1 VLFLTPGGKT
11 AYFGPPDEIGAVM
24 GMANWADLF
33 ARVGAEPDV
42 VNREFLARTC
52 PSGHDPVHPSPRRTL
67 PPSPPKCH
75 RRQVLT
81 LLRRQ
86 LRLVVTV

>member
-1 VLFLTPGGKT
+1 LTPGGKT
-11 AYFGPPDEIGAVM
+11 AYFGPPNQIGAVM
-24 GMANWADLF
+24 GAANWADLF

-42 VNREFLARTC
+42 VNREFLARIC
-52 PSGHDPVHPSPRRTL
+52 PSGHDAVHPSPRPTL
-67 PPSPPKCH
+67 PPCPPKCH